1 MDEAQILLS
10 RVELYKMVWSE
21 PVWTLAKKHG
31 LSDRGLAKIC
41 AKMDIPVPG
50 RGYWQKTKNGWR
62 IPVPPLPPPKKST
75 ITEVRLGK
83 SQEPSTDIVNP
94 ELHDKILYERQSEN
108 RITVAASLAP
118 LHPLVAKT
126 EKSIRSTKPDNKGM
140 IKPKAHGCL
149 DVRVGRDSIDRAMRI
164 LDTLVTALEARGLR
178 VSNAENKEF
187 AACITF
193 MDEVI
198 EFCLEEKLKI
208 VEKKLTPAQ
217 KKEQEKYPWMYSHE
231 YDYIPTGIM
240 SLKIDAW
247 GICDTRKKW
256 SDGQKQKLENCLNS
270 FIIGLMK
277 AAETIKKSRIQREKQ
292 ELEWQERKR
301 RSEELE
307 KLRWEEE
314 ARIKE
319 LDQEVSAWSKSQ
331 LIRAYTE
338 AFRKVV
344 TQLYGEI
351 VPGGKHDKW
360 LTWANQYADRLDP
373 LVVTDPPI
381 AEDEDS

>member
-1 MDEAQILLS
+1 MDKAQILLS

-21 PVWTLAKKHG
+21 PVWTLARKHG

-50 RGYWQKTKNGWR
+50 RGYWQKKKNGWR

-75 ITEVRLGK
+75 IAEVRLGK
-83 SQEPSTDIVNP
+83 SQKPSTDIANP
-94 ELHDKILYERQSEN
+94 ELGDKISYERQSEN
-108 RITVAASLAP
+108 RITVPTSLTSP
-118 LHPLVAKT
+118 HPLVAKT
-126 EKSIRSTKPDNKGM
+126 EKSIRSTKPDSKGM
-140 IKPKAHGCL
+140 IRPKAHGCL
-149 DVRVGRDSIDRAMRI
+149 DVRVGKDSIDRAVRI
-164 LDTLVTALEARGLR
+164 LDTLVTALDARGLS
-178 VSNAENKEF
+178 VSTAANKQF
-187 AACITF
+187 AACITV

-198 EFCLEEKLKI
+198 EFYLEEKFKI
-208 VEKKLTPAQ
+208 VEKKLTQAQ

-256 SDGQKQKLENCLNS
+256 SDGEKQRLEDCLNS
-270 FIIGLMK
+270 FVIGLMK

-314 ARIKE
+314 ARIKD
-319 LDQEVSAWSKSQ
+319 LDKEVTAWSKSQ
-331 LIRAYTE
+331 QIRAYTE
-338 AFRKVV
+338 AFRKAVI
-344 TQLYGEI
+344 QLYGEI

-360 LTWANQYADRLDP
+360 LTWAKQYADRIDP
-373 LVVTDPPI
+373 LVVSKPAI
-381 AEDEDS
+381 AEGDDP